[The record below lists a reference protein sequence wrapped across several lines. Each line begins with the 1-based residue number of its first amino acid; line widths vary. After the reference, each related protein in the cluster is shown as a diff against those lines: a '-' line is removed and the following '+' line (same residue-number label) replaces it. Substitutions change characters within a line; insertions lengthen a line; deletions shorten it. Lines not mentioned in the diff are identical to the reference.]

1 MFTRSG
7 CDPGDVPRLLHPLLP
22 LSETAAFRRI
32 GAAYLIGCE
41 FGPRGVG
48 KVAAYAL
55 ARFAAV
61 RAPSLFGPPHE
72 FVGGAFRTLVSS
84 PSPFVVVH
92 RPLHFPC
99 TVFAHF
105 CDGARAFF
113 RGFPQV
119 RIGSDSRHAKTI
131 LCRIPKPILQKMVSI
146 SPSPLPQA
154 MMQHLNMDELR
165 FLEAKNAQETQRLLR
180 KQKGATPRIS
190 SERLKQL
197 RRAVIS
203 HSKKMMTATS
213 SAQRARKS
221 SEKRAMK
228 EAQRR
233 KAAFA
238 TKRSVTKRR
247 IGNDSMWYNQPP
259 SFYRGSSSSRRR
271 RGKRSSRSRRRR
283 STRR

>member
-1 MFTRSG
+1 MFARSG
-7 CDPGDVPRLLHPLLP
+7 CDPCDIAWLPHPLFP
-22 LSETAAFRRI
+22 LAETAAFRRI

-48 KVAAYAL
+48 KVAAHSL

-61 RAPSLFGPPHE
+61 RAPPLFGPPHE

-113 RGFPQV
+113 GGFPQF
-119 RIGSDSRHAKTI
+119 RIGSDGRHAETI
-131 LCRIPKPILQKMVSI
+131 LCRIPKPILQKMVAI
-146 SPSPLPQA
+146 SSAPLPPS

-203 HSKKMMTATS
+203 HSKK
-213 SAQRARKS
+213 
-221 SEKRAMK
+221 
-228 EAQRR
+228 
-233 KAAFA
+233 
-238 TKRSVTKRR
+238 
-247 IGNDSMWYNQPP
+247 
-259 SFYRGSSSSRRR
+259 
-271 RGKRSSRSRRRR
+271 
-283 STRR
+283 